1 MSLVVSR
8 HDRGIL
14 RRLTEQQAEIA
25 SLGVQYVR

>member
-8 HDRGIL
+8 HDRDIL

-25 SLGVQYVR
+25 SLVVQ